1 MTVAVMGRVVSMG
14 TGLFRITPGAL
25 ALGLM
30 ENTMT
35 KNEKI
40 ESLKELISEA
50 KFQLTL
56 PTFLQVSYSHEE
68 TNQTIKD
75 ATRQLNKLA
84 QE

>member
-1 MTVAVMGRVVSMG
+1 MENGTYGYVHGRA
-14 TGLFRITPGAL
+14 LRINLTPRAL

>member
-1 MTVAVMGRVVSMG
+1 MENGTYGLVHGRA
-14 TGLFRITPGAL
+14 FRINLTPGAL

-40 ESLKELISEA
+40 ASLKELISEA